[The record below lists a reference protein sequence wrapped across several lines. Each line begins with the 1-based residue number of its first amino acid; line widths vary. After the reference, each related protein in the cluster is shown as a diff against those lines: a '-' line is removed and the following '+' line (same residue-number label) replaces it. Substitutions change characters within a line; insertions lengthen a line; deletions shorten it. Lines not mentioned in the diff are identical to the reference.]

1 MVSEIAERYIQSDAE
16 IDRITDEIIKDEL
29 RQEIFE
35 QECLD
40 EETDD

>member
-16 IDRITDEIIKDEL
+16 IDRITDEIMEDEL